1 VRLLGGTI
9 LGIAL
14 VVAGCGAG
22 DDPPPEPASAP
33 SQPTVTEPPEPV
45 TTEPP
50 APEAKAPP
58 GAPKFIAGYRDWVRL
73 NDRPIGPR
81 ESDPHLGTKNVF
93 ASETQRANG
102 RFPNGTIVVKEA
114 SRPGKDFIGLLATMR
129 KQKGADPEHN
139 DWVFVEYT
147 RDDAN
152 EPFSE
157 LARGTVCWSCHVGA
171 AESDYVFTAE

>member
-1 VRLLGGTI
+1 VRLLVGTI
-9 LGIAL
+9 LGVAL
-14 VVAGCGAG
+14 AAAGCGAG
-22 DDPPPEPASAP
+22 DDPPREPVSAP
-33 SQPTVTEPPEPV
+33 PPTVTELTEPV
-45 TTEPP
+45 ATEPP
-50 APEAKAPP
+50 APKVKAPP
-58 GAPKFIAGYRDWVRL
+58 GAPEFIAGYRDWLRL

-81 ESDPHLGTKNVF
+81 DSDPHLGTKNVF
-93 ASETQRANG
+93 ASEAQRGNG

-147 RDDAN
+147 RDAAN

-171 AESDYVFTAE
+171 AESDYVFTAP

>member
-1 VRLLGGTI
+1 VRLFVGTI

-14 VVAGCGAG
+14 TAGCGG
-22 DDPPPEPASAP
+22 GGEPPPEPAAAP
-33 SQPTVTEPPEPV
+33 PTTVTGPAEPV
-45 TTEPP
+45 PTEPP
-50 APEAKAPP
+50 APAVEAPP
-58 GAPKFIAGYRDWVRL
+58 GAPEFIAGYKDWTKL
-73 NDRPIGPR
+73 NDQPIGPR
-81 ESDPHLGTKNVF
+81 DSDPHLGTKNVYV
-93 ASETQRANG
+93 SEAPRANG
-102 RFPNGTIVVKEA
+102 RFPNRTIVVKEA
-114 SRPGKDFIGLLATMR
+114 TRPGKDFIGLLATMR

-147 RDDAN
+147 RDAAN